1 MELLPLDQ
9 AFFNCYTM
17 NIAEC
22 PNEYVLQFINMSNQ
36 DDADWEQFP
45 NEYYSHLKDAQIA
58 FLMGVQYGRANNE

>member
-9 AFFNCYTM
+9 AFYNCYTM

-22 PNEYVLQFINMSNQ
+22 PNEYVLQFIDITNQ

-45 NEYYSHLKDAQIA
+45 TEYYSHLKDTQIA
-58 FLMGVQYGRANNE
+58 FLMGVEYGRKNK